1 MILKTRK
8 KSLERVLAFGM
19 ALCLLPGCS
28 LLKKQTPQ
36 PETKPP
42 PQRIVTGTSP
52 SKRGADLEPVNG
64 VGELVEPE
72 ENKPGSSEAEQPEN
86 VESPLRWD
94 LSLLPYREMLMP
106 EEQKVYDEIYSNIMA
121 LRNHFSLRNP
131 ARADRIDSIVHAVY
145 YDNPELLWIDSSY
158 RYGYTS
164 QGQVTDLT
172 VAFNNLAASRE
183 EAVAEFEKEAQAI
196 IQQAQQFPTPVE
208 QEKFVH
214 DAIIAVT
221 DYHLSSAQNQS
232 AYSALVGKQSV
243 CAGYSRAFQ
252 YIMMELGIPCYYCV
266 GYAGEDHAWNII
278 KLGDGFYNVDLAWD
292 DPIGSEAGEIHYE
305 YFNIT
310 DEKIGYDHQR
320 QDLSIHLPPCTAQEE
335 SYNRIFGQDSPVR
348 EGGAPADYRSLGY
361 TEEDVVHTLAE
372 YYERSQQAVE
382 ALGGPGKSTA
392 VLVLEGAALRQQV
405 LAALSNRDWFNGFV
419 TPAARNMGLKN
430 YSAGISAQYEELADG
445 YLLLTQE
452 IDLQAG

>member
-1 MILKTRK
+1 MILKPLK
-8 KSLERVLAFGM
+8 AVLALAT

-28 LLKKQTPQ
+28 LLERQTPQ
-36 PETKPP
+36 AEPKPAP

-52 SKRGADLEPVNG
+52 SKRGADLKPVNG
-64 VGELVEPE
+64 VGELVDPKENEPASSETQPPE
-72 ENKPGSSEAEQPEN
+72 EA
-86 VESPLRWD
+86 ESPLRWD

-158 RYGYTS
+158 RYGYTA
-164 QGQVTDLT
+164 QGKVTDLT
-172 VAFNNLAASRE
+172 VAFNNLAANRD

-196 IQQAQQFPTPVE
+196 IRQAQQFPTPVE

-214 DAIIAVT
+214 DAIIAAT

-232 AYSALVGKQSV
+232 AYSALVGKKSV

-278 KLGDGFYNVDLAWD
+278 KLEDGFYNVDLSWD
-292 DPIGSEAGEIHYE
+292 EPIGSEPGEIHYE

-310 DEKIGYDHQR
+310 DDKIEYDHQR
-320 QDLSIHLPPCTAQEE
+320 QDLSVHLPPCTAQEE
-335 SYNRIFGQDSPVR
+335 SYNRIFGQESPVR
-348 EGGAPADYRSLGY
+348 EGGAPVDYRSLGY
-361 TEEDVVHTLAE
+361 TEQDVVHTLAE
-372 YYERSQQAVE
+372 YYERSRQAVE

-392 VLVLEGAALRQQV
+392 VLILEGASLRQQV
-405 LAALSNRDWFNGFV
+405 LAALSNRDWFNEFV
-419 TPAARNMGLKN
+419 TPAAQNMGLKN